1 MTMSKNIEEDFNR
14 AYIKT
19 MLESFKQQRDSEL
32 SHLGLVKKLND
43 INDNGEKDMSITI
56 AENLV
61 EIKYLLKEMNLII
74 RKDR

>member
-1 MTMSKNIEEDFNR
+1 MSKNIEEDFNR

>member
-32 SHLGLVKKLND
+32 SHLGFVKKLND